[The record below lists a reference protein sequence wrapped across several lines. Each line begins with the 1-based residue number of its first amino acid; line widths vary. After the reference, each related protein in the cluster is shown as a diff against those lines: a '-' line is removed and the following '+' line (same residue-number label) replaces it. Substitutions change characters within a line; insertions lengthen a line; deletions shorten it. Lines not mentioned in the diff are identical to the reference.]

1 MFSMLTKFT
10 KPYNPFDK
18 DIAKWQAIPTVLF
31 LTYCMAP
38 GEVYAVLHFLTG
50 KYNLLTWTTAEY
62 IQLFQV
68 LSSCWLWFQTLYSVT
83 PLPNHKLIYLFRTVI
98 VTMTTAIFIAVNR
111 EHLYAGWHVFLT
123 RNIAVCQS
131 SSWIITF
138 ITLYVYVT
146 TLCFP
151 FILVFLVTR
160 FRLQSSAKKAQYI
173 RDETVD

>member
-18 DIAKWQAIPTVLF
+18 DIAKWQAVPTVLF

-68 LSSCWLWFQTLYSVT
+68 LSACWSWFRILYSVT
-83 PLPNHKLIYLFRTVI
+83 PLPSHKLIYLFRTVI

-123 RNIAVCQS
+123 RNIVVCQS
-131 SSWIITF
+131 SSHALYFFTFAVYCFFICEPFRIVYIVLKFRMLSTKDKLKYITKQ
-138 ITLYVYVT
+138 LE
-146 TLCFP
+146 
-151 FILVFLVTR
+151 
-160 FRLQSSAKKAQYI
+160 
-173 RDETVD
+173 D